1 MKIIKADGR
10 IVPLDFSQVRKQTLP
25 ATKGLKNVDYLE
37 LEKDTKILL
46 RDGMATSEITK
57 NLVTTSLNKVDLDCS
72 DWTYVAARLE
82 LYSLYH
88 NIKRLY
94 NKTGSGDVYKKVT
107 LNNYINTNRDN
118 YLGKERLGYFVDK
131 YTDEEI
137 SELNKYI
144 VGERDLLMNYFSVKT
159 ALDMYLFKVK
169 GKIVELPQHLHMSV
183 AMFLAQNEVD
193 KIGYCVKFYDMF
205 SKFEFIN
212 STPTNSNSRGLVP
225 STVSCLIDQAPDSIV
240 GLFEHYG
247 HVALGSQKGS
257 GWGMDWSLV
266 RSKGSYI
273 DGVKGIAGGK
283 ISFLKI
289 LNDISVGVDQKGNL

>member
-10 IVPLDFSQVRKQTLP
+10 KVPLDFSQVTKQTLP
-25 ATKGLKNVDYLE
+25 ATEGLHNVSHLDLE
-37 LEKDTKILL
+37 EDAKVLL
-46 RDGMATSEITK
+46 RDGMSTNEITR
-57 NLVTTSLNKVDLDCS
+57 NLVTTALNKVDLDCS

-94 NKTGSGDVYKKVT
+94 NKTGNGDVYKKVS
-107 LNNYINTNRDN
+107 LYNYIDTIGNVK
-118 YLGKERLGYFVDK
+118 LGKERLGSFVDN
-131 YTDEEI
+131 YTNEEI
-137 SELNKYI
+137 IELNNHI

-159 ALDMYLFKVK
+159 ALDMYLFRIK
-169 GKIVELPQHLHMSV
+169 GEIVELPQYLHMCV
-183 AMFLAQNEVD
+183 AMYLAQNEVD
-193 KIGYCVKFYDMF
+193 KIGYCVKFYNMF

-212 STPTNSNSRGLVP
+212 STPTNSNSRDLVP
-225 STVSCLIDQAPDSIV
+225 STISCLIDQAQDSIV
-240 GLFEHYG
+240 GIFGHYG
-247 HVALGSQKGS
+247 QVALGSQQGS

-273 DGVKGIAGGK
+273 DGVKGVGGGK

-289 LNDISVGVDQKGNL
+289 LNDISIGVDQKGRK